1 LAPDGSDTAKIP
13 IVQEECRMKRLVLA
27 VAVTLGLLLT
37 PGVGFSQTKAKPAAA
52 AKSKP
57 AAAAQA
63 KADLL
68 DLNTATKEQLVA
80 LPGVGEAYAQKII
93 DGRPYKAK
101 DELVTKKIVPQASYA
116 KMKDHVIAKQAP
128 KK

>member
-1 LAPDGSDTAKIP
+1 LLA
-13 IVQEECRMKRLVLA
+13 
-27 VAVTLGLLLT
+27 

-57 AAAAQA
+57 GAAANA
-63 KADLL
+63 KVDLV
-68 DLNTATKEQLVA
+68 DLNTATREQLVA

-101 DELVTKKIVPQASYA
+101 NELVAKKIVPQAVYA
-116 KMKDHVIAKQAP
+116 KMRDHVIATQAA